1 MPRRGP
7 EVVVDRLPYEDRPV
21 PLDLNVDVVALN
33 ALPARLR
40 ERRVGE
46 DEGTGDQDDRGSGEC
61 EAAGSAAVPQGSASA
76 RRCMFLAMNR
86 MSDGSISPWP
96 STD

>member
-21 PLDLNVDVVALN
+21 PLDPDVDVVALN

-40 ERRVGE
+40 ARRVGE
-46 DEGTGDQDDRGSGEC
+46 DDCTGDQENRGSGDG
-61 EAAGSAAVPQGSASA
+61 EAVGPASVPQGSPSA